1 MDRSSGSPP
10 RLRQPAPVPRL
21 HPAFLHRGTWCPS
34 LAQGV
39 CSFSLSSQR
48 PWLLLPRR
56 GGRTYSLNHEE
67 NILEPAFCLLPHR
80 QGSLRLVV
88 WHWGCLCSSPAVP
101 GHARGGTDPAA
112 WCGPAPAPPA
122 CRALGWRSVTHC
134 EHNQCQTCTQPLPA
148 TLPEGETMFI
158 PKNTKHLPPAFVYFF
173 KSGGP
178 GRGGWPGRQAE
189 QTPWHHSKPS
199 CMSVSERGMSSL
211 FWKFDKCGEI
221 QREMLVPQV
230 PICSFRLASV

>member
-1 MDRSSGSPP
+1 MGAGPVDRSSGSPP
-10 RLRQPAPVPRL
+10 AAATASSRPSAASCLSAQRDLVSLPRPGRLLLLTLIPAPL
-21 HPAFLHRGTWCPS
+21 APA
-34 LAQGV
+34 AQARWAHLQ
-39 CSFSLSSQR
+39 F
-48 PWLLLPRR
+48 
-56 GGRTYSLNHEE
+56 
-67 NILEPAFCLLPHR
+67 LEPAFCLLPHR
-80 QGSLRLVV
+80 QGSLRLVA

-173 KSGGP
+173 KRVGGLGEGGGLGDRLSRLPGIILSHLVCRCQSGECLLCSGNLTNVEKFK
-178 GRGGWPGRQAE
+178 GR
-189 QTPWHHSKPS
+189 
-199 CMSVSERGMSSL
+199 C
-211 FWKFDKCGEI
+211 
-221 QREMLVPQV
+221 
-230 PICSFRLASV
+230 